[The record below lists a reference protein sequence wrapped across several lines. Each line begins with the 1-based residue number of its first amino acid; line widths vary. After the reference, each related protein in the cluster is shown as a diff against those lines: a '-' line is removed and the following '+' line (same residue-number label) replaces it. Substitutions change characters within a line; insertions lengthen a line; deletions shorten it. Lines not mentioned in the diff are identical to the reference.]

1 MLDLFIE
8 ANGKKLR
15 CGFTTGSAATGTAKA
30 ATMMLFTNLL
40 GEKIGDKYNSEEV
53 YSFRDGKHVI
63 DSITF
68 NTPKNVVLSLPVI
81 NVTFGETYVECS
93 IIKDGGDDPDSTHG
107 LEIRARATLIK
118 EGYVLKGG
126 TGVGVVCGEGLYIKK
141 GEPAINP
148 VPRTMIEKEVREVL
162 PKGYGVEITIMVPK
176 GEEVAKKTFNP
187 RLNILGGISIL
198 GTTGIVMPMSE
209 EALTE
214 SIKLEISQ
222 KLANGHEELT
232 LLFGNMGENMA
243 KELNLREENMVIISN
258 YVGFALDTLM
268 ARKVKKITLVGH
280 IGKVCKIA
288 SGAFNTHSRVCDVRL
303 ETLALELALLG
314 YPTELVKKIY
324 EEKTTEGAVNLLGEG
339 YEDLY
344 ESVGKK
350 VKMRMQQYSYES
362 IEVDVIMYS
371 MKRGVLYD
379 SRK

>member
-1 MLDLFIE
+1 MLDLYVE

-15 CGFTTGSAATGTAKA
+15 CGFTTGSSATATAKA
-30 ATMMLFTNLL
+30 ATMMLYSNILNK
-40 GEKIGDKYNSEEV
+40 KITDKYNGEEV
-53 YSFRDGKHVI
+53 YQVEENKYVI
-63 DSITF
+63 KNITF
-68 NTPKNVVLSLPVI
+68 NTPKNIVLTIPII
-81 NVTFGETYVECS
+81 NVVFGDNFVECS
-93 IIKDGGDDPDSTHG
+93 VIKDGGDDPDNTHG
-107 LEIRARATLIK
+107 IEIIARATATK
-118 EGYVLKGG
+118 EGYTLKGG
-126 TGVGVVCGEGLYIKK
+126 KGVGIVCGEGLYVKK

-148 VPRTMIEKEVREVL
+148 VPRAMIEKEVREVL
-162 PKGYGVEITIMVPK
+162 PKDYGVEITIIVPK

-209 EALTE
+209 ESLTE

-222 KLANGHEELT
+222 KIASGYNELT

-243 KELNLREENMVIISN
+243 KELELKEENMVIISN
-258 YVGFALDTLM
+258 YVGFALDTLV
-268 ARKVKKITLVGH
+268 ARNIKKITLVGH

-314 YPTELVKKIY
+314 YPSELVRKIY
-324 EEKTTEGAVNLLGEG
+324 NEKTTEGAVNLLGEG

-344 ESVGKK
+344 KAIGEK
-350 VKMRMQQYSYES
+350 VKYRMEQYSYEN
-362 IEVDVIMYS
+362 IDVDVIMYS

-379 SRK
+379 SRN

>member
-1 MLDLFIE
+1 MLDLYVE

-15 CGFTTGSAATGTAKA
+15 CGFTTGSAATGAAKA
-30 ATMMLFTNLL
+30 ATMMLYTNLL
-40 GEKIGDKYNSEEV
+40 GKKITDKYNGEQV
-53 YSFRDGKHVI
+53 YSLRDSKQVI
-63 DSITF
+63 TSITF
-68 NTPKNVVLSLPVI
+68 NTPKNIVLTLSII
-81 NVTFGETYVECS
+81 NVVFGEDYVECS

-107 LEIRARATLIK
+107 LEIKARATLGK

-148 VPRTMIEKEVREVL
+148 VPRIMIEKGVREVL

-209 EALTE
+209 ESLTE

-222 KLANGHEELT
+222 KLASGHKELT

-243 KELNLREENMVIISN
+243 KELSLKEENMVIISN

-314 YPTELVKKIY
+314 YPNDLVRRVY
-324 EEKTTEGAVNLLGEG
+324 EEKTTEGAVNFLGEG
-339 YEDLY
+339 YEGLY
-344 ESVGKK
+344 ESIGKK
-350 VKMRMQQYSYES
+350 VKRKMEQYSYES
-362 IEVDVIMYS
+362 IQVEVIMYS
-371 MKRGVLYD
+371 MKKGVLYD

>member
-1 MLDLFIE
+1 MLDLFVE

-40 GEKIGDKYNSEEV
+40 GEKIEDKYNNEEA
-53 YSFRDGKHVI
+53 YSFRNGKHVI
-63 DSITF
+63 DNITF

-107 LEIRARATLIK
+107 LEIRAKATLIK

-314 YPTELVKKIY
+314 YPTELVKKVY